1 MTEAG
6 ALLGTPHYMA
16 PEQWNGLAT
25 DPRTDV
31 YAMGATLFQMLAGR
45 PPFAAQTRD
54 ELLDAALQRTGPSAP
69 PVQPGGQR
77 GE

>member
-25 DPRTDV
+25 DARTDV

-45 PPFAAQTRD
+45 PPFAGQTRD
-54 ELLDAALQRTGPSAP
+54 ELLSQHCRSRSLR
-69 PVQPGGQR
+69 
-77 GE
+77 